1 MTVNEK
7 SFNVTSF
14 FDNILTP
21 NIAPYQKIIKVK
33 MAYLCGNGVFMREI
47 NTSLKDALSLHPD
60 TSESY

>member
-1 MTVNEK
+1 MK
-7 SFNVTSF
+7 SRLTSLF